1 VSGTR
6 PRSTDRLSNFDI
18 EATAMAQRI
27 LFVGGGNMGA
37 ALIGGL
43 IANGEPASLLSA
55 VEIDAAQRERLNA
68 NLGIKVYPA
77 IADVTQ
83 EVDTVVLAVKPQQ
96 MREAAAALQGRLREQ
111 LVLSIAAGIRT
122 DDLARWLGGYR
133 RIVRVMPN
141 TPALV
146 RAGVSGLYARAEVS
160 QAERERA
167 EAVLRAV
174 GETLWVERED
184 LIDAVTA
191 VSGSGPAYV
200 FYFIE
205 ALRQGALELGFD
217 PAQAKQLVL
226 GTFAGA
232 VRLAQTSDEDVSILR
247 ERVTSKGGTTERALA
262 SLNAERVAEAIA
274 KATHA
279 AMERA
284 GELAQALGKAP

>member
-1 VSGTR
+1 MT
-6 PRSTDRLSNFDI
+6 
-18 EATAMAQRI
+18 QRI
-27 LFVGGGNMGA
+27 LFVGGGNMAG

-43 IANGEPASLLSA
+43 IANGEPASALSA
-55 VEIDAAQRERLNA
+55 VEIDRAQRERLA
-68 NLGIKVYPA
+68 DAFGIEVVPA
-77 IADVTQ
+77 IADSAS

-96 MREAAAALQGRLREQ
+96 MREVAASLTPMLRGQ
-111 LVLSIAAGIRT
+111 VVLSIAAGIRT
-122 DDLARWLGGYR
+122 DDLSRWLGGYR
-133 RIVRVMPN
+133 KIVRVMPN

-146 RAGVSGLYARAEVS
+146 RSGISGLFAVAEVS
-160 QAERERA
+160 AAERSRA

-174 GETLWVERED
+174 GETLWVDREE

-217 PAQAKQLVL
+217 RTQAQQLAL

-232 VRLAQTSDEDVSILR
+232 VRLAQSSDEDVTTLR

-262 SLNAERVAEAIA
+262 RLNEERVAAA
-274 KATHA
+274 VAQAVHA
-279 AMERA
+279 AMQRA
-284 GELAQALGKAP
+284 DELGRELGKAP

>member
-1 VSGTR
+1 MT
-6 PRSTDRLSNFDI
+6 
-18 EATAMAQRI
+18 QRI

-43 IANGEPASLLSA
+43 IANGEPASALSA
-55 VEIDAAQRERLNA
+55 VEIDPAQRERLA
-68 NLGIKVYPA
+68 ATYGIEVVA
-77 IADVTQ
+77 EIADVAHA
-83 EVDTVVLAVKPQQ
+83 VDTIVLAVKPQQ
-96 MREAAAALQGRLREQ
+96 MRAAAGALQPALRSQ

-122 DDLARWLGGYR
+122 VDLSRWLGGYR

-146 RAGVSGLYARAEVS
+146 RAGISGLFACAEVS
-160 QAERERA
+160 AAERDRA

-174 GETLWVERED
+174 GETLWVEREE

-200 FYFIE
+200 FFFIE

-217 PAQAKQLVL
+217 RSQAQQLAL
-226 GTFAGA
+226 ATFAGA
-232 VRLAQTSDEDVSILR
+232 IRLAQTSDEDVAILR

-262 SLNAERVAEAIA
+262 IMHAEGVATAIA
-274 KATHA
+274 KAVHG
-279 AMERA
+279 AMQRA
-284 GELAQALGKAP
+284 EELGREMGKAP

>member
-1 VSGTR
+1 MT
-6 PRSTDRLSNFDI
+6 
-18 EATAMAQRI
+18 QQI

-43 IANGEPASLLSA
+43 LANGAPAASLCA
-55 VEIDAAQRERLNA
+55 VEIDAAQRERLA
-68 NLGIKVYPA
+68 HTFGIKVWSG
-77 IADVTQ
+77 IADVAQ
-83 EVDTVVLAVKPQQ
+83 DVDTIVLAVKPQH
-96 MREAAAALQGRLREQ
+96 MRDAAAALRPVLREQ
-111 LVLSIAAGIRT
+111 LVLSIAAGILT
-122 DDLARWLGGYR
+122 EDLARWLGGYR

-146 RAGVSGLYARAEVS
+146 RAGVSGLFALAEVTA
-160 QAERERA
+160 AERSRA

-174 GETLWVERED
+174 GETLWVAREE

-217 PAQAKQLVL
+217 QAQAQQLVL
-226 GTFAGA
+226 ATFAGA
-232 VRLAQTSDEDVSILR
+232 IRLAQTSSEDVTTLR

-262 SLNAERVAEAIA
+262 TMNGERVAEAIA
-274 KATHA
+274 KAVHA
-279 AMERA
+279 AMQRA
-284 GELAQALGKAP
+284 GELGQEQGKAL

>member
-1 VSGTR
+1 MTQQIV
-6 PRSTDRLSNFDI
+6 
-18 EATAMAQRI
+18 
-27 LFVGGGNMGA
+27 FVGAGNMGA

-43 IANGEPASLLSA
+43 IANGAPAASLCA
-55 VEIDAAQRERLNA
+55 VDVDAERRERLA
-68 NLGIKVYPA
+68 AEFGIKVWPQ
-77 IADVTQ
+77 IADVTHDA
-83 EVDTVVLAVKPQQ
+83 DTIVLAVKPQH
-96 MREAAAALQGRLREQ
+96 MRAAATSLRPLLREQ

-122 DDLARWLGGYR
+122 DDLARWLDGYR
-133 RIVRVMPN
+133 KIVRVMPN

-146 RAGVSGLYARAEVS
+146 RSGVSGLYALAEVTP
-160 QAERERA
+160 AERERA

-174 GETLWVERED
+174 GETLWVAREQ

-217 PAQAKQLVL
+217 KAQAQQLVL

-232 VRLAQTSDEDVSILR
+232 VRLAQASSEDVSTLR

-262 SLNAERVAEAIA
+262 TMDERRVSAAIA
-274 KATHA
+274 SAAHA
-279 AMERA
+279 AMQRA
-284 GELAQALGKAP
+284 EELARELGRAH

>member
-1 VSGTR
+1 MT
-6 PRSTDRLSNFDI
+6 
-18 EATAMAQRI
+18 QQI

-43 IANGEPASLLSA
+43 IANGAPASSLSA
-55 VEIDAAQRERLNA
+55 IDIDAGQRERLA
-68 NLGIKVYPA
+68 HTFGIKVWPG
-77 IADVTQ
+77 IADVAQ
-83 EVDTVVLAVKPQQ
+83 DVDTIVLAVKPQH
-96 MREAAAALQGRLREQ
+96 MRDAAAALRPVLREQ

-146 RAGVSGLYARAEVS
+146 RMGVSGLFALAEVTA
-160 QAERERA
+160 AERGRA

-174 GETLWVERED
+174 GETLWVTREE

-217 PAQAKQLVL
+217 KAQAQQLAL

-232 VRLAQTSDEDVSILR
+232 IRLAQASSEDVSTLR

-262 SLNAERVAEAIA
+262 TMNGERVAAAIA
-274 KATHA
+274 SAVHA
-279 AMERA
+279 AMQRA
-284 GELAQALGKAP
+284 EELAQELGKAP